1 MGGRRVLKVGLQ
13 TSPKV
18 SGRLISF
25 GRDPASN
32 DLILPNRIFSKNQ
45 CHFYFNRSSSALIL
59 RDTSSTKSTQ
69 VRYLDL
75 DNDSIYRL
83 QGDPRQR
90 VLLTTHQIVM
100 QIGPAQFRIIW
111 RVPKEPSARQAL
123 EQAKAVFA
131 QKQVAPELD
140 LTFLDLQS
148 LPSTAYELR
157 SHYTP
162 SVASQYQKLPKIVHE
177 KLNLLGSGTF
187 GTVHKTVDL
196 NTGNLL
202 AVKTSKH
209 GIDDSKYKKSLK
221 REVEILAQLSH
232 VSLPRPIAFC
242 CPLP

>member
-1 MGGRRVLKVGLQ
+1 VLRVGLQ

-25 GRDPASN
+25 GRDPARN
-32 DLILPNRIFSKNQ
+32 DLILPDRIFSKNH
-45 CHFYFNRSSSALIL
+45 CHLYFNRSSSALIL

-69 VRYLDL
+69 VKYLEL
-75 DNDSIYRL
+75 DDDSIYRL

-90 VLLTTHQIVM
+90 VLLPTHQIVM

-111 RVPKEPSARQAL
+111 RVPKEPAARQAL

-131 QKQVAPELD
+131 RKQVVPELD

-177 KLNLLGSGTF
+177 KRSLLGSGTF
-187 GTVHKTVDL
+187 GTVHETVDL
-196 NTGNLL
+196 DTGNLW
-202 AVKTSKH
+202 AVKTSNR
-209 GIDDSKYKKSLK
+209 GVDDGRYKKLLK

-232 VSLPRPIAFC
+232 VSLPCSIAPR